1 MSRTHVA
8 RSWILA
14 CGFAALAA
22 TSILFVTAP
31 YGPGASGDSVT
42 YLSVARSLA
51 DGEGWVR
58 FDGRRYVAWP
68 PLYPLALSAGIGA
81 GLEPVSAARILG
93 ALAFAVTLVAL
104 VLTLARATGSLGWA
118 AFGGLLALASP
129 SVNETFATALSEGL
143 FVSLMSVTFWL
154 AVRAGPQPR
163 PRDLFAL
170 GIVVGAACLTR
181 YLGAVLA
188 TAVGA
193 WLLVLPAKPG
203 DRLRRV
209 GLFGG
214 VAVLGP
220 AAWMLR
226 NLALTGTPAGGRG
239 GAFTP
244 LARNAEQFATGLA
257 GSLSLDALGAI
268 RPWLAAA
275 IVFGA
280 VGLGL
285 AAAWRARPGPPAVP
299 ALPAIFVLLYSLGLV
314 ALASWTPVSPLFE
327 MRFAMPVW
335 IPFVLLVGALGAV
348 AWRRWPGRNP
358 RIALAAVLALATG
371 HGLAAAAVRAGEHRE
386 RGVHY
391 MGRAEWHASGLID
404 AVRSRHTGA
413 TVLSNI
419 PHGVHFHTGFPVDYA
434 PRRHGFRSQA
444 EVAGSLEALR
454 RRVALEGSVPLAW
467 FLVTSPGYS
476 YYTPKEL
483 AAEGFCLLGRDRA
496 TDGIYFE
503 ITDPARCSGPR
514 VVAPPGRGHPAGRGS
529 PLDAPGGEA
538 ADGG

>member
-1 MSRTHVA
+1 MRGLSRTHVA

-14 CGFAALAA
+14 CGFAVLAA

-42 YLSVARSLA
+42 YLSVAGSLA

-68 PLYPLALSAGIGA
+68 PLYPLALSTGVVA

-93 ALAFAVTLVAL
+93 ALAFALTLAAL

-118 AFGGLLALASP
+118 ALGGLLALASP
-129 SVNETFATALSEGL
+129 PVNETFATALSEGL
-143 FVSLMSVTFWL
+143 FVSLVSVTFWL
-154 AVRAGPQPR
+154 AVRAGPLPR
-163 PRDLFAL
+163 PRDLVAL
-170 GIVVGAACLTR
+170 GIAVGAACLTR

-188 TAVGA
+188 AAVAA
-193 WLLVLPAKPG
+193 WLLLRPAQPG
-203 DRLRRV
+203 EHLRRI
-209 GLFGG
+209 GLFAG
-214 VAVLGP
+214 VAMLGP
-220 AAWMLR
+220 GMWMLR

-275 IVFGA
+275 IVFGLA
-280 VGLGL
+280 GLGL
-285 AAAWRARPGPPAVP
+285 AAAWRARPAPPAILT
-299 ALPAIFVLLYSLGLV
+299 LPAVFVLLYSLALV
-314 ALASWTPVSPLFE
+314 TLASWTPVSPLFE

-335 IPFVLLVGALGAV
+335 IPFVLLVSALGAD
-348 AWRRWPGRNP
+348 AWHRWPARNP
-358 RIALAAVLALATG
+358 RIALAVVLALATG

-386 RGVHY
+386 HGVHH

-404 AVRSRHTGA
+404 AVRSRDTGA

-419 PHGVHFHTGFPVDYA
+419 PHGVHFHTGLPVDYA
-434 PRRHGFRSQA
+434 PRRHGFRSEA
-444 EVAGSLEALR
+444 ELAGSLEALR
-454 RRVALEGSVPLAW
+454 QRVADEGSVPLAW

-496 TDGIYFE
+496 SDGIYFE
-503 ITDPARCSGPR
+503 ITDPGQCGGPR
-514 VVAPPGRGHPAGRGS
+514 VVAPSQRGRPAG
-529 PLDAPGGEA
+529 P
-538 ADGG
+538 